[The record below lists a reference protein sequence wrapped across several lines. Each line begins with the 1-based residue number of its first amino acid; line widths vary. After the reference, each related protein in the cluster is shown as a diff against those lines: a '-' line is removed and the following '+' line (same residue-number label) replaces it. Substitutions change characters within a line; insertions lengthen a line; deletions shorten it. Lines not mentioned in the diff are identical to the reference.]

1 MNAIFVDY
9 KVNDEWQFAKIL
21 ESTKFENWSVIEC
34 QTNHY
39 HGSIIDKFK
48 RFFWYF
54 VFPLRMIFLRGNF
67 ERIIAWQQFY
77 GLNFAFWSRLFH
89 LRKVNDLTVMTF
101 IYKKKNGFLGK
112 IYHKYMCFIVKSKY
126 IDRFICFSKEES
138 EYYPS
143 LFGVDKERFVFIPVG
158 ISPII
163 NVPQRDDGYIFA
175 TGRSNRDYIFLMS
188 VFNKTTTYKCKIACD
203 TLTCNSTENVTI
215 LNNCH
220 GTEMIELMA
229 HCHCV
234 AIPLK
239 DTTISSGQLV
249 ILQAM
254 ALGKPVICTDA
265 DGIRDYTSAETTIMV
280 PNSIEKWIN
289 AFGILYNEKDRYE
302 IMCKVSKKTFEE
314 RFTNKAMFSNIAKI
328 VYNIV

>member
-1 MNAIFVDY
+1 
-9 KVNDEWQFAKIL
+9 
-21 ESTKFENWSVIEC
+21 
-34 QTNHY
+34 
-39 HGSIIDKFK
+39 
-48 RFFWYF
+48 
-54 VFPLRMIFLRGNF
+54 
-67 ERIIAWQQFY
+67 
-77 GLNFAFWSRLFH
+77 
-89 LRKVNDLTVMTF
+89 
-101 IYKKKNGFLGK
+101 
-112 IYHKYMCFIVKSKY
+112 MCFIVKSKY

-138 EYYPS
+138 AYYPS
-143 LFGVDKERFVFIPVG
+143 LFGVDKERFVFVPVG

-175 TGRSNRDYIFLMS
+175 TGRSNRDYVFLMS
-188 VFNKTTTYKCKIACD
+188 VLNKATGYECKIACD
-203 TLTCNSTENVTI
+203 TLTCDSTENVTI

-265 DGIRDYTSAETTIMV
+265 DGIKDYTSAETTIMV
-280 PNSIEKWIN
+280 PNSIEKWLN
-289 AFGILYNEKDRYE
+289 AFGILYNEKERYE